1 MFPFF
6 VHSNRNMAHLSPPPS
21 PPNALANIS
30 LDGTSSNLIQRASAF
45 NSVLGQKW
53 NPRGKLLGFL

>member
-1 MFPFF
+1 
-6 VHSNRNMAHLSPPPS
+6 MAHLSPPPS

-53 NPRGKLLGFL
+53 NPRGKLLGFV